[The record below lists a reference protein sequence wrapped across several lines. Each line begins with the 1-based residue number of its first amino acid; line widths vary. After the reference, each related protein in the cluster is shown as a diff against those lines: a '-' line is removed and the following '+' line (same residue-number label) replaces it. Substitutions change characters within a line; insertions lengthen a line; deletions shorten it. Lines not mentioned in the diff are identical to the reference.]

1 MKQYQDNIEK
11 KAEAK
16 FLQEESQR
24 LYKKLD
30 ALEKEKK
37 TKPAHAEYNRQTT
50 IDEEF
55 CQIVQK
61 KLIYWNVITEDDP
74 IVFDEKGFDFVI
86 GGKARL
92 ACGKGARGV
101 TCSAILMSLLEFC
114 KLKNIPFSDV
124 MVLDS
129 PITAHFSDTKMYA
142 EQTTQSKF
150 FKYCNECI
158 KDYQLIVIDNKAP
171 SVKERESMLNI
182 NYIEF
187 SKEGRNGFYLG
198 NAD

>member
-1 MKQYQDNIEK
+1 M
-11 KAEAK
+11 
-16 FLQEESQR
+16 
-24 LYKKLD
+24 
-30 ALEKEKK
+30 
-37 TKPAHAEYNRQTT
+37 
-50 IDEEF
+50 
-55 CQIVQK
+55 
-61 KLIYWNVITEDDP
+61 
-74 IVFDEKGFDFVI
+74 FDEKGFDFVI
-86 GGKARL
+86 GGKERL
-92 ACGKGARGV
+92 ACGKVARGV

-129 PITAHFSDTKMYA
+129 PITAHFSDAKMYA
-142 EQTTQSKF
+142 EETTQSKF